1 MCIKVE
7 DLKRFNEKEFANYF
21 EKLKEEIKNSYDN
34 FIVLNGKINCGK
46 TTIATKLVN
55 NASYMEKINT
65 LFFSLEK
72 SESTI
77 KRMINKDSNYLTIYD
92 RPITIEDIIS
102 KIKEKEPKFV
112 VIDYLQLIGFDKSKC
127 LSRNKELELI
137 KEDLKKLAKELNIK
151 IVVTS
156 ICR

>member
-1 MCIKVE
+1 MLCVVE
-7 DLKRFNEKEFANYF
+7 YLKRFNEKEFANYF
-21 EKLKEEIKNSYDN
+21 EKLKEEIKNSNDN

-65 LFFSLEK
+65 LFFSLET

-92 RPITIEDIIS
+92 RPITIKDMILE
-102 KIKEKEPKFV
+102 IKEKEPQFV

-137 KEDLKKLAKELNIK
+137 KEELKNLADELNTK
-151 IVVTS
+151 IVAIS